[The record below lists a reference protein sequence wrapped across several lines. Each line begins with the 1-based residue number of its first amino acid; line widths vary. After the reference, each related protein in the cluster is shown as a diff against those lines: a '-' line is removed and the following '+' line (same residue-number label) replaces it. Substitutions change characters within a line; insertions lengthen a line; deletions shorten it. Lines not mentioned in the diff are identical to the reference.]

1 MLLRL
6 ARQPPEALA
15 VARAVAVL
23 GEGASLPAVAALAEV
38 DEAALARAAAV
49 LARTE
54 ILRPEPPLGFVHALV
69 RDAVYRELPHGERAL
84 WHERAVRV
92 LQELGAPANQVAAQL
107 LSVPPKGDAAV
118 AALLHD
124 AGRAAFARGAPDS
137 AVGLLARALAEPPPE
152 ERRAA
157 ILLDL
162 GLSEML
168 VDGTRR
174 GRAHARRLRG
184 DPRPG
189 GPGADGDA
197 VHADPHVHGRA
208 RGVRRRRRRGAGGAA
223 RGRP

>member
-1 MLLRL
+1 VRPDAGSAGIVREIGPGAIARTVLLRL

-23 GEGASLPAVAALAEV
+23 GEGASLPAVAALAGV
-38 DEAALARAAAV
+38 DEAALARAATV

-124 AGRAAFARGAPDS
+124 AGRSAFAAPD
-137 AVGLLARALAEPPPE
+137 AF
-152 ERRAA
+152 AA
-157 ILLDL
+157 
-162 GLSEML
+162 S
-168 VDGTRR
+168 T
-174 GRAHARRLRG
+174 
-184 DPRPG
+184 
-189 GPGADGDA
+189 
-197 VHADPHVHGRA
+197 
-208 RGVRRRRRRGAGGAA
+208 
-223 RGRP
+223 